1 MYPHYSKRL
10 LDLALTIPA
19 LILLAPIL
27 ALVALFVR
35 IQLGVPIFFRQQRPG
50 LHGRPFM
57 LLKFRTMTD
66 ACDAHGNLL
75 PDAVRLTSFGRFLRS
90 TSIDELPELIN
101 VLRGEMSLVGP
112 RPLLME
118 YLDRYTPE
126 QMRRHDVLPGISG
139 WAQVNGRNA
148 LEWGQ
153 KFALDVWYVEHQSL
167 WLDLKIVAITI
178 WKILVREGI
187 SQPGQATA
195 EEYKGSL
202 V

>member
-1 MYPHYSKRL
+1 MYQHYSKRL
-10 LDLALTIPA
+10 LDLTLTIPA
-19 LILLAPIL
+19 LILLAPVL
-27 ALVALFVR
+27 ALVACLVR
-35 IQLGVPIFFRQQRPG
+35 IKLGAPIFFRQQRPG

-66 ACDAHGNLL
+66 ARDADGKLL
-75 PDAVRLTSFGRFLRS
+75 PDTVRLTPFGRFLRS
-90 TSIDELPELIN
+90 SSFDELPELIN

-118 YLDRYTPE
+118 YLDRYTSE
-126 QMRRHDVLPGISG
+126 QMRRHQVLPGISG

-148 LEWGQ
+148 LEWNQ
-153 KFALDVWYVEHQSL
+153 KFALDVWYVDHQSL

-187 SQPGQATA
+187 NQPGQATA

>member
-1 MYPHYSKRL
+1 MHHYHTKRL
-10 LDLALTIPA
+10 LDLALAIPA
-19 LILLAPIL
+19 LIVLAPIL
-27 ALVALFVR
+27 ALVALLVR
-35 IQLGVPIFFRQQRPG
+35 TKLGAPVFFRQRRPG
-50 LHGRPFM
+50 LHGRPFV

-66 ACDAHGNLL
+66 ARDANGNLL
-75 PDAVRLTSFGRFLRS
+75 PDSARLTPFGRFLRS
-90 TSIDELPELIN
+90 SSIDELPELIN

-139 WAQVNGRNA
+139 WAQINGRNR

-153 KFALDVWYVEHQSL
+153 KFALDIWYVEHQSL
-167 WLDLKIVAITI
+167 WLDLRIVAVTA
-178 WKILVREGI
+178 WKILAREGI